1 MLTPA
6 PSPLDRLHRAY
17 SGPIPARLRAA
28 AIAGGATAHARA
40 EAQGRARSFA
50 ALAADTRRAI
60 ARLRMARGP
69 GRAAAPARLDRL
81 GVRLGAYRNAAVIW
95 RALAG

>member
-1 MLTPA
+1 MPTPA
-6 PSPLDRLHRAY
+6 VSPLDRLHRAY
-17 SGPIPARLRAA
+17 SGPVPARLRAA
-28 AIAGGATAHARA
+28 AIAGGAPAHARA
-40 EAQGRARSFA
+40 EAHGRAQTFA

-69 GRAAAPARLDRL
+69 GLPAAPARLDRL
-81 GVRLGAYRNAAVIW
+81 GARLGTYRNAAVTW